1 MIKFGTGGWRTI
13 IGEDFIKSNI
23 IKVAHGLSVKMAKE
37 NCKEQGVVIGFDRRF
52 LSVEAAKWM
61 AEVLAHYGVKV
72 YFIDKIAPTPMIMY
86 TVKQLGCHYGIAI
99 TASHNPAE
107 YNGIKVFTSGGKDAS
122 EEVTS
127 ELEDIISEIF
137 SESTDAKTFEN
148 GVKEEVIEIINPF
161 NDYIDAIMEKIDTDA
176 IRNKQLRILLD
187 PMYGVSK
194 TSLQTILLSSRCEVD
209 LIHDRHDTLFGG
221 RLPSPSAETLNTL
234 KQKVVEKGYDLG
246 LGTDGDAD
254 RLGVIDNEGNFIH
267 PNEILVLIYYYLL
280 NYKHQKGPVV
290 RNIATTH
297 LLDAIAE
304 DYGEECYEVPVGFK
318 HISSKM
324 EEKDAILGGE
334 SSGGLTIAGHIK
346 GKDGVFAASVLVEMV
361 AVTGLSIAEMLNSIY
376 NKYGEY
382 HMVEYGYSF
391 NAEDRQKLIEILYHD
406 KTIPEFGY
414 DIDKISTVDG
424 IKVYFKNGGWVVI
437 RFSGTEPLLRVFAE
451 MDTIEEAEKVCKQ
464 VEQFI
469 KEC

>member
-23 IKVAHGLSVKMAKE
+23 IKVAHGLSVKMGYE
-37 NCKEQGVVIGFDRRF
+37 ECKDQGVVIGFDRRF

-61 AEVLAHYGVKV
+61 AEVLAYYDVKV

-86 TVKQLGCHYGIAI
+86 TVKELGCHYGIAI

-107 YNGIKVFTSGGKDAS
+107 YNGIKIFTAGGKDAS

-127 ELEDIISEIF
+127 ELENLISEIF
-137 SESTDAKTFEN
+137 TKATDAIAFEK
-148 GVKEEVIEIINPF
+148 GVEEEVIEIINPF
-161 NDYIDAIMEKIDTDA
+161 NDYIDAIMMKIDTEA

-280 NYKHQKGPVV
+280 NYKGRKGPVV

-304 DYGEECYEVPVGFK
+304 DYGEKCYEVPVGFK
-318 HISSKM
+318 HISAKM
-324 EEKDAILGGE
+324 EETDAILGGE

-346 GKDGVFAASVLVEMV
+346 GKDGVFAASVLVELV
-361 AVTGLSIAEMLNSIY
+361 AVTGQSIAEMLNSIRG
-376 NKYGEY
+376 KYGNF

-391 NAEDRQKLIEILYHD
+391 NAEDRQRLIQTLYYD
-406 KTIPEFGY
+406 KHIPKFGY
-414 DIDKISTVDG
+414 EIDKISTVDG

-451 MDTIEEAEKVCKQ
+451 MDIKVEAEKVCKL
-464 VEQFI
+464 VEEFI